1 MKIIKFNN
9 DIKKFKKDSRILL
22 SSKLIN
28 KLKKPMSRKNHLE
41 SIKRYFYVEKVLNKV
56 RLSLNLNKEMK
67 INQIDYIK
75 NIIIKLMNLLTY
87 KN

>member
-1 MKIIKFNN
+1 
-9 DIKKFKKDSRILL
+9 LL

-41 SIKRYFYVEKVLNKV
+41 SIKRYFYVEIVLNKA

-67 INQIDYIK
+67 IN
-75 NIIIKLMNLLTY
+75 
-87 KN
+87 